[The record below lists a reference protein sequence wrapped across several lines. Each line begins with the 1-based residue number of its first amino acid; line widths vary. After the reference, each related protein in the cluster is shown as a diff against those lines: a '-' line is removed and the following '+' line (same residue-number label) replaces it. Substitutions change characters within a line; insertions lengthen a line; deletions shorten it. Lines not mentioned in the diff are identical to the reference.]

1 MRLRVP
7 VKGGAGLAEVTEV
20 FPRQNELRA
29 DEFGN
34 AIRGPLGIHR
44 AVRKRYWFY
53 SADYGLEA
61 QLEYLSRL
69 RKITEEEMTH
79 FVAGGERRGEIY
91 PQTKVLLP
99 PHESHPP
106 RGLDLQ
112 YVPTLGTSRRQYLIH
127 SALSCASA

>member
-79 FVAGGERRGEIY
+79 FVAGGAMRGEVQ
-91 PQTKVLLP
+91 PPSKV
-99 PHESHPP
+99 
-106 RGLDLQ
+106 DLHTHR
-112 YVPTLGTSRRQYLIH
+112 PNRRR
-127 SALSCASA
+127 